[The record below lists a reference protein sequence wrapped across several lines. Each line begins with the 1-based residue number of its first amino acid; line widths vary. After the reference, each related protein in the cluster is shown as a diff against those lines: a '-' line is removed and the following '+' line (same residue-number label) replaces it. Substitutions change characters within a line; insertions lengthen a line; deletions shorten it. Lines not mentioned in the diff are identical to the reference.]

1 MAWERNGI
9 NGQPARPERGT
20 AGARHAGGEVQDPE
34 RVPHDGNAR
43 ADDSWLSD
51 SDRRAGAGLRH
62 APGSAGAGR
71 QGRRDRADG
80 PDEAPWYDA
89 PRPAAYGRDDDP
101 EPARGGSDGRGYG
114 APYGFGRTDADR
126 RSGETVRAGARAADG
141 TSGCAAADRDRARTG
156 FEGSG
161 DFASVARRRTPGG
174 GRDAADALGA
184 EGDRKAGN
192 AADASGDRPLR
203 IFTGDRVLWI
213 IVAALAVIS
222 ILVVYSST
230 AKMAYDAHA
239 ARTTSHF
246 LKQQVMILTV
256 SLGLMIAVHKINCR
270 VYNHLAVPAYVL
282 SVLLTAAVY
291 FIGATTN
298 GAARWIP
305 IGPFQFQPSEA
316 LKVATVLF
324 LARQLAGRQSKI
336 DRIRIVPS
344 WRFWTWRS
352 SPAQRR
358 IWREG
363 TVPILLPVVLS
374 CLVIFPA
381 HTSSAVLVFAAS
393 WVMML
398 IGRVRIGELLKL
410 VGWAA
415 AGIVLIMALNL
426 GRSETAEGRVSTWI
440 HLWTR
445 SQTEKPIEH
454 LTDTER
460 SMIAIH
466 NGGILGKGAGQSDIR
481 VEMIH
486 PESDYAYAFF
496 VEEYGIVLAAAL
508 LMLYLWI
515 FFRAIEIFRRCGTA
529 FPGLLV
535 LGLALLITCQA
546 LLHIMVTVNLI
557 PETGQTLPLISRG
570 GSSVLF
576 TTIALGMILSVSR
589 QNDEQSHD
597 TPKNESIYE
606 K

>member
-1 MAWERNGI
+1 MN
-9 NGQPARPERGT
+9 
-20 AGARHAGGEVQDPE
+20 
-34 RVPHDGNAR
+34 
-43 ADDSWLSD
+43 DD
-51 SDRRAGAGLRH
+51 LRTY
-62 APGSAGAGR
+62 
-71 QGRRDRADG
+71 RRDGG
-80 PDEAPWYDA
+80 PEAA
-89 PRPAAYGRDDDP
+89 EAASA
-101 EPARGGSDGRGYG
+101 EP
-114 APYGFGRTDADR
+114 
-126 RSGETVRAGARAADG
+126 
-141 TSGCAAADRDRARTG
+141 
-156 FEGSG
+156 
-161 DFASVARRRTPGG
+161 RRTRTSRGVASAATQPG
-174 GRDAADALGA
+174 ADATHPHRRLF
-184 EGDRKAGN
+184 
-192 AADASGDRPLR
+192 S
-203 IFTGDRVLWI
+203 GDRVLWI
-213 IVAALAVIS
+213 IIVVLSVIS
-222 ILVVYSST
+222 VLVVYSST
-230 AKMAYDAHA
+230 AKMAYDAHTV
-239 ARTTSHF
+239 RSTSHF
-246 LKQQVMILTV
+246 LQQQVMIL
-256 SLGLMIAVHKINCR
+256 GLSFGIMLFVHKIDCR
-270 VYNHLAVPAYVL
+270 IYFYLTRPAYFL
-282 SVLLTAAVY
+282 SLLLTVAVY

-305 IGPFQFQPSEA
+305 LGPFQFQPSEA

-324 LARQLAGRQSKI
+324 LAQQLAGRQSKI

-344 WRFWTWRS
+344 LRFWTWRS
-352 SPAQRR
+352 SPEQRR

-363 TVPILLPVVLS
+363 TWPILMPVIAS

-398 IGRVRIGELLKL
+398 IGRVRFRELMKL
-410 VGWAA
+410 VGLAA
-415 AGIVLIMALNL
+415 AGVVLIMALNL

-440 HLWTR
+440 HLWTQ
-445 SQTEKPIEH
+445 SQRDKPVEH
-454 LTDTER
+454 LSDTER

-466 NGGILGKGAGQSDIR
+466 NGGLLGEGAGQSAMR

-496 VEEYGIVLAAAL
+496 VEEYGLVLAVVL

-576 TTIALGMILSVSR
+576 TSVALGMILGVSR

-597 TPKNESIYE
+597 RPRSESLYE

>member
-1 MAWERNGI
+1 MND
-9 NGQPARPERGT
+9 
-20 AGARHAGGEVQDPE
+20 DP
-34 RVPHDGNAR
+34 RTY
-43 ADDSWLSD
+43 
-51 SDRRAGAGLRH
+51 RRAEGPEAASAEPRRTRMSRGRSAAASDGAAATG
-62 APGSAGAGR
+62 
-71 QGRRDRADG
+71 ADG
-80 PDEAPWYDA
+80 ATP
-89 PRPAAYGRDDDP
+89 
-101 EPARGGSDGRGYG
+101 
-114 APYGFGRTDADR
+114 
-126 RSGETVRAGARAADG
+126 
-141 TSGCAAADRDRARTG
+141 
-156 FEGSG
+156 
-161 DFASVARRRTPGG
+161 RRR
-174 GRDAADALGA
+174 LF
-184 EGDRKAGN
+184 
-192 AADASGDRPLR
+192 S
-203 IFTGDRVLWI
+203 GDRVLWI
-213 IVAALAVIS
+213 IIVVLSVIS
-222 ILVVYSST
+222 VLVVYSST
-230 AKMAYDAHA
+230 AKMAYDAHTV
-239 ARTTSHF
+239 RSTSHF
-246 LKQQVMILTV
+246 LQQQVMIL
-256 SLGLMIAVHKINCR
+256 GLSFGIMLFVHKIDCR
-270 VYNHLAVPAYVL
+270 IYFYLTRPAYFL
-282 SVLLTAAVY
+282 SLLLTVAVY

-305 IGPFQFQPSEA
+305 LGPFQFQPSEA

-324 LARQLAGRQSKI
+324 LAQQLAGRQSKI

-344 WRFWTWRS
+344 LRFWTWRS
-352 SPAQRR
+352 SPEQRR
-358 IWREG
+358 TWREG
-363 TVPILLPVVLS
+363 TWPILMPVIAS

-398 IGRVRIGELLKL
+398 IGRVRFRELMKL
-410 VGWAA
+410 VGLAA
-415 AGIVLIMALNL
+415 AGVVLIMALNL

-440 HLWTR
+440 HLWTQ
-445 SQTEKPIEH
+445 SQRDKPVEN
-454 LTDTER
+454 LSDTER

-466 NGGILGKGAGQSDIR
+466 NGGLLGEGAGQSAMR

-496 VEEYGIVLAAAL
+496 VEEYGLVLAVVL

-576 TTIALGMILSVSR
+576 TSVALGMILGVSR

-597 TPKNESIYE
+597 RPRSESLYE

>member
-1 MAWERNGI
+1 MAWEEDKSADRTI
-9 NGQPARPERGT
+9 RSDQSRGGGASAET
-20 AGARHAGGEVQDPE
+20 AGAASGRSSAT
-34 RVPHDGNAR
+34 
-43 ADDSWLSD
+43 
-51 SDRRAGAGLRH
+51 
-62 APGSAGAGR
+62 GSGR
-71 QGRRDRADG
+71 M
-80 PDEAPWYDA
+80 
-89 PRPAAYGRDDDP
+89 
-101 EPARGGSDGRGYG
+101 
-114 APYGFGRTDADR
+114 
-126 RSGETVRAGARAADG
+126 
-141 TSGCAAADRDRARTG
+141 AAA
-156 FEGSG
+156 E
-161 DFASVARRRTPGG
+161 
-174 GRDAADALGA
+174 
-184 EGDRKAGN
+184 
-192 AADASGDRPLR
+192 RPFR
-203 IFTGDRVLWI
+203 VFTGDRVLWI
-213 IVAALAVIS
+213 IIAALAVIS

-230 AKMAYDAHA
+230 AKMAYDAHT

-246 LKQQVMILTV
+246 LRQQLMILAV
-256 SLGLMIAVHKINCR
+256 SLGVMVAVHKINCR
-270 VYNHLAVPAYVL
+270 VYNHLAVPVYAL
-282 SVLLTAAVY
+282 SVLLTLAVY

-336 DRIRIVPS
+336 DKIRIVPS
-344 WRFWTWRS
+344 WRFWRWWN
-352 SPAQRR
+352 SPEQHK

-363 TVPILLPVVLS
+363 TVPILLPVVIS
-374 CLVIFPA
+374 CAVIFPA

-398 IGRVRIGELLKL
+398 IGRVRIGELVKL
-410 VGWAA
+410 LGWAS
-415 AGIVLIMALNL
+415 AGILIIMTLNL

-445 SQTEKPIEH
+445 SQTEKPIDH

-466 NGGILGKGAGQSDIR
+466 NGGILGEGAGQSAMR

-496 VEEYGIVLAAAL
+496 VEEYGILLATAL

-515 FFRAIEIFRRCGTA
+515 FFRGIEIFRRCGTA

-576 TTIALGMILSVSR
+576 TAIALGMILSVSR

>member
-1 MAWERNGI
+1 MN
-9 NGQPARPERGT
+9 
-20 AGARHAGGEVQDPE
+20 
-34 RVPHDGNAR
+34 
-43 ADDSWLSD
+43 DD
-51 SDRRAGAGLRH
+51 LRTY
-62 APGSAGAGR
+62 
-71 QGRRDRADG
+71 RRDGG
-80 PDEAPWYDA
+80 PE
-89 PRPAAYGRDDDP
+89 
-101 EPARGGSDGRGYG
+101 
-114 APYGFGRTDADR
+114 
-126 RSGETVRAGARAADG
+126 AAD
-141 TSGCAAADRDRARTG
+141 TAAAAET
-156 FEGSG
+156 
-161 DFASVARRRTPGG
+161 RRTRTSRGAASAATQSG
-174 GRDAADALGA
+174 ADATHPHRRLF
-184 EGDRKAGN
+184 
-192 AADASGDRPLR
+192 S
-203 IFTGDRVLWI
+203 GDRVLWI
-213 IVAALAVIS
+213 IIGVLSVIS
-222 ILVVYSST
+222 VLVVYSST
-230 AKMAYDAHA
+230 AKMAYDAHTV
-239 ARTTSHF
+239 RSTSHF
-246 LKQQVMILTV
+246 LQQQVMILAM
-256 SLGLMIAVHKINCR
+256 SLGIMLFVHKIDCR
-270 VYNHLAVPAYVL
+270 IYFYLTRPAYFL
-282 SVLLTAAVY
+282 SLLLTVAVY

-305 IGPFQFQPSEA
+305 LGPFQFQPSEA

-324 LARQLAGRQSKI
+324 LAQQLAGRQSKI

-344 WRFWTWRS
+344 LRFWTWRS
-352 SPAQRR
+352 SPEQRR

-363 TVPILLPVVLS
+363 TWPILMPVIAS

-398 IGRVRIGELLKL
+398 IGRVRFRELMKL
-410 VGWAA
+410 VGLAA
-415 AGIVLIMALNL
+415 AGVVLIMALNL

-440 HLWTR
+440 HLWTQ
-445 SQTEKPIEH
+445 SQRDKPVEH
-454 LTDTER
+454 LSDTER

-466 NGGILGKGAGQSDIR
+466 NGGLLGEGAGQSAMR

-496 VEEYGIVLAAAL
+496 VEEYGLVLAVVL

-576 TTIALGMILSVSR
+576 TSVALGMILGVSR

-597 TPKNESIYE
+597 RPRSESLYE

>member
-1 MAWERNGI
+1 MR
-9 NGQPARPERGT
+9 
-20 AGARHAGGEVQDPE
+20 
-34 RVPHDGNAR
+34 
-43 ADDSWLSD
+43 
-51 SDRRAGAGLRH
+51 
-62 APGSAGAGR
+62 
-71 QGRRDRADG
+71 
-80 PDEAPWYDA
+80 
-89 PRPAAYGRDDDP
+89 
-101 EPARGGSDGRGYG
+101 
-114 APYGFGRTDADR
+114 
-126 RSGETVRAGARAADG
+126 
-141 TSGCAAADRDRARTG
+141 
-156 FEGSG
+156 
-161 DFASVARRRTPGG
+161 
-174 GRDAADALGA
+174 
-184 EGDRKAGN
+184 
-192 AADASGDRPLR
+192 R
-203 IFTGDRVLWI
+203 IFSGDRVLWI
-213 IVAALAVIS
+213 IVAVLAVIS
-222 ILVVYSST
+222 VLVVYSST
-230 AKMAYDAHA
+230 AKMAYDAHT
-239 ARTTSHF
+239 ARSTAHF
-246 LKQQVMILTV
+246 LRQQLMILVV
-256 SLGLMIAVHKINCR
+256 SLGVMIGVQKIDCR
-270 VYNHLAVPAYVL
+270 IYNLFARPVYYL
-282 SVLLTAAVY
+282 SVLATVAVY

-305 IGPFQFQPSEA
+305 IGPIQFQPSEA

-344 WRFWTWRS
+344 WRFWTWRT
-352 SPAQRR
+352 SPVERR

-363 TVPILLPVVLS
+363 TWPILMPVFVS
-374 CLVIFPA
+374 CVVIFPA
-381 HTSSAVLVFAAS
+381 HTSSAVLVFLAS

-398 IGRVRIGELLKL
+398 IGRVRLGELLKL

-415 AGIVLIMALNL
+415 AGVVLVMTLNL
-426 GRSETAEGRVSTWI
+426 GRSETAEGRVATWV

-466 NGGILGKGAGQSDIR
+466 NGGILGEGAGQSAMR

-486 PESDYAYAFF
+486 PESDYAFAFF
-496 VEEYGIVLAAAL
+496 VEEYGLLLALVL

-570 GSSVLF
+570 GSSTLF
-576 TTIALGMILSVSR
+576 TTIALGMVLSVSR
-589 QNDEQSHD
+589 QNDEQSHER
-597 TPKNESIYE
+597 PRGESLYE

>member
-1 MAWERNGI
+1 MND
-9 NGQPARPERGT
+9 
-20 AGARHAGGEVQDPE
+20 DP
-34 RVPHDGNAR
+34 RTY
-43 ADDSWLSD
+43 
-51 SDRRAGAGLRH
+51 RRAEGAETTDD
-62 APGSAGAGR
+62 AASA
-71 QGRRDRADG
+71 
-80 PDEAPWYDA
+80 
-89 PRPAAYGRDDDP
+89 
-101 EPARGGSDGRGYG
+101 EP
-114 APYGFGRTDADR
+114 
-126 RSGETVRAGARAADG
+126 
-141 TSGCAAADRDRARTG
+141 
-156 FEGSG
+156 
-161 DFASVARRRTPGG
+161 RRTRTSRGVASAATQPG
-174 GRDAADALGA
+174 ADATHPHRRLF
-184 EGDRKAGN
+184 
-192 AADASGDRPLR
+192 S
-203 IFTGDRVLWI
+203 GDRVLWI
-213 IVAALAVIS
+213 IIVVLSVIS
-222 ILVVYSST
+222 VLVVYSST
-230 AKMAYDAHA
+230 AKMAYDAHTV
-239 ARTTSHF
+239 RSTSHF
-246 LKQQVMILTV
+246 LQQQVMIL
-256 SLGLMIAVHKINCR
+256 GLSFGIMLFVHKIDCR
-270 VYNHLAVPAYVL
+270 IYFYLTRPAYFL
-282 SVLLTAAVY
+282 SLLLTVAVY

-305 IGPFQFQPSEA
+305 LGPFQFQPSEA

-324 LARQLAGRQSKI
+324 LAQQLAGRQSKI

-344 WRFWTWRS
+344 LRFWTWRS
-352 SPAQRR
+352 SPEQRR

-363 TVPILLPVVLS
+363 TWPILMPVIAS

-398 IGRVRIGELLKL
+398 IGRVRFRELMKL
-410 VGWAA
+410 VGLAA
-415 AGIVLIMALNL
+415 AGVVLIMALNL

-440 HLWTR
+440 HLWTQ
-445 SQTEKPIEH
+445 SQRDKPVEH
-454 LTDTER
+454 LSDTER

-466 NGGILGKGAGQSDIR
+466 NGGLLGEGAGQSAMR

-496 VEEYGIVLAAAL
+496 VEEYGLVLAVVL

-576 TTIALGMILSVSR
+576 TSVALGMILGVSR

-597 TPKNESIYE
+597 RPRSESLYE

>member
-1 MAWERNGI
+1 MEESASAAPQG
-9 NGQPARPERGT
+9 
-20 AGARHAGGEVQDPE
+20 
-34 RVPHDGNAR
+34 
-43 ADDSWLSD
+43 
-51 SDRRAGAGLRH
+51 GLR
-62 APGSAGAGR
+62 AMLGS
-71 QGRRDRADG
+71 
-80 PDEAPWYDA
+80 
-89 PRPAAYGRDDDP
+89 
-101 EPARGGSDGRGYG
+101 
-114 APYGFGRTDADR
+114 
-126 RSGETVRAGARAADG
+126 
-141 TSGCAAADRDRARTG
+141 
-156 FEGSG
+156 
-161 DFASVARRRTPGG
+161 
-174 GRDAADALGA
+174 
-184 EGDRKAGN
+184 
-192 AADASGDRPLR
+192 

-213 IVAALAVIS
+213 IIAALAVIS
-222 ILVVYSST
+222 VLVVYSST
-230 AKMAYDAHA
+230 AKMAYDAHT
-239 ARTTSHF
+239 ARSTSHF
-246 LKQQVMILTV
+246 LSQQLAILLLCIPV
-256 SLGLMIAVHKINCR
+256 ILVVHKINCR
-270 VYNHLAVPAYVL
+270 VYNRLALPVYVISL
-282 SVLLTAAVY
+282 LLTLAVY

-305 IGPFQFQPSEA
+305 VLGFQFQPSEA
-316 LKVATVLF
+316 LKVATILL
-324 LARQLAGRQSKI
+324 LARQLASRQSRI
-336 DRIRIVPS
+336 DRIRLVPS
-344 WRFWTWRS
+344 LNPFKWRT
-352 SPAQRR
+352 PEQRK

-363 TVPILLPVVLS
+363 TWPILMPVLVS

-381 HTSSAVLVFAAS
+381 HTSSAVLVFLAS

-398 IGRVRIGELLKL
+398 IGRVRFSELMKL
-410 VGWAA
+410 VGWAVV
-415 AGIVLIMALNL
+415 GVVLIMTLNL

-440 HLWTR
+440 HLWTQP
-445 SQTEKPIEH
+445 QTEKPIEH

-466 NGGILGKGAGQSDIR
+466 NGGIFGEGAGQSAMR

-496 VEEYGIVLAAAL
+496 VEEYGIILAVLL

-597 TPKNESIYE
+597 RPKSEELRING
-606 K
+606 